1 MDFSFR
7 FADKE
12 TVEHRLN
19 ICDACEHKVL
29 LVCSKCGCICAAKAR
44 KKNSSCPIGKWSAVV
59 ETANTTSNKSL

>member
-44 KKNSSCPIGKWSAVV
+44 KKILVALSA
-59 ETANTTSNKSL
+59 SGRQL